1 MKRRPFA
8 AGRASGDHRVERAI
22 IQALD
27 SPLLYGSDIG
37 RARRILFDIYTSD
50 EEPLYIDEM
59 NEIEA
64 FMQQLDSDIE
74 VIWGTSTDNSLGK
87 DAKVII
93 LAAAM
98 AHEMQ
103 VEDAAPSDATQ
114 DEAYYRALMQKL
126 YVDPKAPVRTVIE
139 KEFDFKDEEPT
150 EASPA
155 EDTPSPTERAGE
167 RPSIVHSQF
176 TKPTFLQKAIH
187 WLASL
192 TEE

>member
-1 MKRRPFA
+1 M
-8 AGRASGDHRVERAI
+8 ERAI

-150 EASPA
+150 EASSA